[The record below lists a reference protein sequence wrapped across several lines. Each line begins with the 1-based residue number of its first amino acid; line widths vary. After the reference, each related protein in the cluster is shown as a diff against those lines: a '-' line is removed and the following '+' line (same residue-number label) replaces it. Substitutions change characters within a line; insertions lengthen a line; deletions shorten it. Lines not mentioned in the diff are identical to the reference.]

1 MTIKKLIDLQENDL
15 ALLQSSHNLID
26 AWIQITNEIERLE
39 AENKKLN
46 GVVEFLQV
54 KQKII
59 FPKTF

>member
-15 ALLQSSHNLID
+15 ALLQASHNLID

-39 AENKKLN
+39 AENKKLK